1 MSQQLQ
7 ITGGAKVRALEGVI
21 TGTSGVLSSVPLGA
35 ANGVATLDSG
45 GKVPVSQ
52 LPSSVVTYLGTWN
65 AATNTPTLVN
75 GTGDAGDMYICN
87 VAGTVNFGAGPIVFS
102 VGDWVLYG
110 SGTWQK
116 SNGQNGTVTSVAA
129 SITGNS
135 IGITGS
141 PISTAG
147 TLAFAFSGNS
157 GQYINGSGN
166 LTTFPTLITEA
177 QTLITDVYNETGA
190 TLTKGTVV
198 YINGGHGNLP
208 TVTKALATSDAT
220 SAQTYG
226 VVQAD
231 ITNMNN
237 GHVIV
242 IGSLGDLDTQ
252 AYANGT
258 ILYLSSTTAGAWTST
273 KQYAPA
279 HLVYVGIV
287 VRSHPT
293 QGVVEI
299 KIQNG
304 YELDELHNVSAQS
317 PLNNQGIFYNTSTS
331 LWENKSIATAL
342 GYTPIGG
349 SGSTGQVAFF
359 NGGST
364 TLGGSSSLYWDN
376 STSRLGIGTNTPNA
390 SLGIVNSS
398 STGLQLRTSDTSNQY
413 QANIYWDSSYGM
425 VYGYNR
431 IGAGTT
437 ANNITFYNSLGGF
450 ISVPESS
457 NNNIGFNTI
466 NPQGLAGASV
476 YDFTSLNTNVE
487 LRLHNSSTGYT
498 SSDGSYI
505 RVTSSALVIANAE
518 TSKSI
523 LINNGGNGV
532 VTIDGTNKVAIGD
545 IGVIPMTQQLTV
557 VGSIEAYGGSIYQT
571 VTSSM
576 LKANAS
582 GQIIAAV
589 GGTDYEYPLTFS
601 SPLVRTTNT
610 ISMPAAS
617 TSVSGYLTSTDW
629 NTFNNK
635 GSGTVTSVSGTA
647 PVVSSGGT
655 TPTISMAAATTSVSG
670 YLTSTDWNTFNGKFT
685 LPSLTQGSVLFSN
698 GSTIAQNNNRLYWD
712 NTNMRFGVGSQSVSQ
727 YVMYVAANVG
737 ENANAWLGIDNKNAT
752 GSTAVRLILNG
763 STTSGFQYVQS
774 TNMTQV
780 YANAGDIQLING
792 SSLGLTIANTT
803 GNATFSASATA
814 TSFIKSGGTSSQFLK
829 ADGSVDLNS
838 YYLASNPSGF
848 ISNGGT
854 GTTNYLPKYTG
865 ASTTGNSLVY
875 DNGTNVIFGGT
886 SNTSA
891 NPTVVMQNKLG
902 TVLSV
907 AGFNWA
913 GTTTDNNS
921 INSLMI
927 IGGYL
932 NTASQTIAT
941 ATSASGMQ
949 FYNGGFY
956 WYGNSGLTV
965 GSSYTNTQRMF
976 LTVGGNLI
984 VGSGGDAGY
993 KLDVSGTLR
1002 ATGAATFSSSVTAS
1016 SLVKSGGTSSQFLK
1030 ADGSVD
1036 STAYGTFTLPSLT
1049 SGSVLFSNGST
1060 IAQDNA
1066 NFYWDDTN
1074 NRLGIG
1080 TATPESSLHIL
1091 GASAILYIDGNSAG
1105 TQTSSTLR
1113 LRTGGFNVGNFRY
1126 NVATDNIEISNI
1138 SAGGAVTSGG
1148 VKIYGT
1154 GGSTTGIT
1162 VTGAGNVGI
1171 GTNSP
1176 SYKFH
1181 VYNNTDGFIS
1191 RFTGGSSSNV
1201 NVGIYGN
1208 STYNSGVGFGSI
1220 GTESNHPFN
1229 IFTNGVDKLSITSG
1243 GELLVNTT
1251 AAFNSCLVGVV
1262 GATATYNLLSIKDT
1276 GTVYSVSNNFYLYFV
1291 NSTGGGAGGVSHATA
1306 STVVYYTGPS
1316 DKRLKSNIKDV
1327 EENVL
1332 PLFNNVKLKTYN
1344 HIADED
1350 ESVIYKGFL
1359 AQDMVDNFPEA
1370 YGKDKEG
1377 YYMYNASGYIPYL
1390 VKAISEL
1397 NQTIT
1402 SLQDRLDKLE
1412 NK

>member
-7 ITGGAKVRALEGVI
+7 ITGGAKVRSLEGVI

-75 GTGDAGDMYICN
+75 GTGDAGDLYICN
-87 VAGTVNFGAGPIVFS
+87 VAGTVNFGAGPIAIV

-116 SNGQNGTVTSVAA
+116 SSGQNGTVTSVAA

-147 TLAFAFSGNS
+147 TLAFAFAGNS
-157 GQYINGSGN
+157 NQYINGSGN

-208 TVTKALATSDAT
+208 TVTKALASSDAT

-226 VVQAD
+226 VVQSD

-237 GHVIV
+237 GHVVV

-349 SGSTGQVAFF
+349 SGSSGQVAFF

-364 TLGGSSSLYWDN
+364 TLGGSSNLYWDN

-390 SLGIVNSS
+390 SLGIVNAS
-398 STGLQLRTSDTSNQY
+398 STGIQVRTSDSANQY
-413 QANIYWDSSYGM
+413 QANIYYDASYGM

-431 IGAGTT
+431 LGSGT
-437 ANNITFYNSLGGF
+437 ASNLSFYNSLGGF

-457 NNNIGFNTI
+457 NNNIGFNTL
-466 NPQGLAGASV
+466 NPQGLAGATV

-647 PVVSSGGT
+647 PVVSSGGA
-655 TPTISMAAATTSVSG
+655 TPNISMAAATTSVSG
-670 YLTSTDWNTFNGKFT
+670 YLTSTDWTTFNNKFT

-792 SSLGLTIANTT
+792 SSLGLTIANTS
-803 GNATFSASATA
+803 GNGTFSAGVRVTNDIFIGDTTTGTGRFFITDSSNQGITLRRTGATGDR
-814 TSFIKSGGTSSQFLK
+814 FKMFVGNGTTYTQDNAIILGTNTDIDFYTGSSP
-829 ADGSVDLNS
+829 VRRMT
-838 YYLASNPSGF
+838 
-848 ISNGGT
+848 ISNGGNIGIANNTPKAQLDVT
-854 GTTNYLPKYTG
+854 GFNGNLRLYSASGVTNNSISSNMYWDGSTFLRDVSAGCASLVLHPTAGFIFNTT
-865 ASTTGNSLVY
+865 ASTTGGPDERMRITAAGDMYLQGRSTNGDYGMYFYSNDTDSRIYSSNSGAVSKPLQFY
-875 DNGTNVIFGGT
+875 T
-886 SNTSA
+886 
-891 NPTVVMQNKLG
+891 
-902 TVLSV
+902 
-907 AGFNWA
+907 A
-913 GTTTDNNS
+913 GTERMRVTGTGRIYNS
-921 INSLMI
+921 NAPANSFALEI
-927 IGGYL
+927 
-932 NTASQTIAT
+932 
-941 ATSASGMQ
+941 
-949 FYNGGFY
+949 
-956 WYGNSGLTV
+956 
-965 GSSYTNTQRMF
+965 
-976 LTVGGNLI
+976 
-984 VGSGGDAGY
+984 
-993 KLDVSGTLR
+993 
-1002 ATGAATFSSSVTAS
+1002 
-1016 SLVKSGGTSSQFLK
+1016 
-1030 ADGSVD
+1030 
-1036 STAYGTFTLPSLT
+1036 
-1049 SGSVLFSNGST
+1049 NGST
-1060 IAQDNA
+1060 TTSQSYGMIMYAGSNSSDAAFLINNYNGTSTLFKIRGDGVFNTGNASLSPYNNGFTGRTAQIASNGE
-1066 NFYWDDTN
+1066 
-1074 NRLGIG
+1074 LGY
-1080 TATPESSLHIL
+1080 L
-1091 GASAILYIDGNSAG
+1091 
-1105 TQTSSTLR
+1105 SSTR
-1113 LRTGGFNVGNFRY
+1113 
-1126 NVATDNIEISNI
+1126 
-1138 SAGGAVTSGG
+1138 
-1148 VKIYGT
+1148 
-1154 GGSTTGIT
+1154 
-1162 VTGAGNVGI
+1162 
-1171 GTNSP
+1171 
-1176 SYKFH
+1176 
-1181 VYNNTDGFIS
+1181 
-1191 RFTGGSSSNV
+1191 
-1201 NVGIYGN
+1201 
-1208 STYNSGVGFGSI
+1208 
-1220 GTESNHPFN
+1220 ES
-1229 IFTNGVDKLSITSG
+1229 
-1243 GELLVNTT
+1243 
-1251 AAFNSCLVGVV
+1251 
-1262 GATATYNLLSIKDT
+1262 
-1276 GTVYSVSNNFYLYFV
+1276 
-1291 NSTGGGAGGVSHATA
+1291 
-1306 STVVYYTGPS
+1306 
-1316 DKRLKSNIKDV
+1316 KSNIESIKNVDFINQLNPVQFNYRKKD
-1327 EENVL
+1327 NVTHKFTDEL
-1332 PLFNNVKLKTYN
+1332 YNNISYGF
-1344 HIADED
+1344 IADEV
-1350 ESVIYKGFL
+1350 EKVNKEL
-1359 AQDMVDNFPEA
+1359 AF
-1370 YGKDKEG
+1370 
-1377 YYMYNASGYIPYL
+1377 YNEDGTLAGVEYNSMIAIL
-1390 VKAISEL
+1390 TKAVQEL
-1397 NQTIT
+1397 KAEIEI
-1402 SLQDRLDKLE
+1402 LK